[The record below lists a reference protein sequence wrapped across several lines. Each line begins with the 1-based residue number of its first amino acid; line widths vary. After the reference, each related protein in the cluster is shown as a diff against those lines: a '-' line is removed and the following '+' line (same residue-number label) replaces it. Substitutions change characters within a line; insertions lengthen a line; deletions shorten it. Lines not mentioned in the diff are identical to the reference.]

1 MYIRSVSKSIIFFL
15 TICFFTSCVDTRK
28 TTYFNDLND
37 TVLKSSNYD
46 LAEHIIQRNDILSIR
61 VTSLNNDAS
70 LVFNSTNT
78 QGASIVTATGSRS
91 ESSGYMVSADGN
103 IELPM
108 LGVIKADGLT
118 KTQLKEKI
126 TKIILDKKLLVEPI
140 VDIRQL
146 NYEVTILGEVAK
158 PTVITV
164 PNEKISLIKALG
176 VAGDITIFGRK
187 DNVLLI
193 REDDGKK
200 IIKRL
205 DLNSSNFLQSE
216 YYYLKPNDVVYV
228 EANKNKEANV
238 SRSRIWIPTII
249 SAISLIVLLQYRYF
263 R

>member
-1 MYIRSVSKSIIFFL
+1 MYTRSVLKSITLLFAVL
-15 TICFFTSCVDTRK
+15 FFTSCVDTRK
-28 TTYFNDLND
+28 TTYFNDLED
-37 TVLKSSNYD
+37 TVLKSSNFD
-46 LAEHIIQRNDILSIR
+46 LAEHIIQRNDVLSIR
-61 VTSLNNDAS
+61 VTSLNLEAS
-70 LVFNSTNT
+70 AVFNTTNSG
-78 QGASIVTATGSRS
+78 GASVVSATGTRN
-91 ESSGYMVSADGN
+91 ESAGYLVNADAY

-108 LGVIKADGLT
+108 LGAIKADGLT

-126 TKIILDKKLLVEPI
+126 TKLILDKKLLVDPI

-146 NYEVTILGEVAK
+146 NYEVTVLGEVAK

-176 VAGDITIFGRK
+176 VAGDITVYGRK

-193 REDDGKK
+193 REDEGKK

-205 DLNSSNFLQSE
+205 DLNSSSFLQSE
-216 YYYLKPNDVVYV
+216 YYYLKPNDVIYV

-238 SRSRIWIPTII
+238 SRSRIWIPTIL